1 MGPGSLTN
9 TPTMPDQIKPIA
21 AIEAEARAAAAKHDN
36 VNDAC
41 PYSFYTEAG
50 RTYKRAFQQ
59 ERLAINMRKT
69 QGQAAVVEERRL

>member
-1 MGPGSLTN
+1 MN
-9 TPTMPDQIKPIA
+9 TTQATYPPPLDQ
-21 AIEAEARAAAAKHDN
+21 IEAEARAAAATCDN

-69 QGQAAVVEERRL
+69 LDQAAVAEGGAA